1 MKKNTISLMLIAVVI
16 SGCSSKQVYDNIQQ
30 NAQHEC
36 RKLPPSTYQKCMERY
51 SESFE
56 PYTQKREDLLNNAE

>member
-1 MKKNTISLMLIAVVI
+1 MKKNAIPLMLIALVI

-30 NAQHEC
+30 NAQREC
-36 RKLPPSTYQKCMERY
+36 RKLPPSSHQECMEGN

-56 PYTQKREDLLNNAE
+56 SYTKKREDLLK

>member
-16 SGCSSKQVYDNIQQ
+16 SGCSSKWIYDNIQQ
-30 NAQHEC
+30 NFQSEC
-36 RKLPPSTYQKCMERY
+36 RKLPPSTYQKCMDRY

-56 PYTQKREDLLNNAE
+56 PYTQKREDLLK